1 MGYDKVDPVLCDAS
15 SEFPAG
21 CYIEHTPKGEAY
33 GCAYKDLLAD
43 LKPPLNP
50 NENGALEK
58 EGAPFFEFCVGDKCN
73 IRKDRLVAA
82 TVNTTIEDATTSPD
96 HTDAPHGQKLM
107 TASSHQ
113 HESKVEFLLL
123 VAYLTF
129 YFRF

>member
-21 CYIEHTPKGEAY
+21 CYIEHTPKGLAY
-33 GCAYKDLLAD
+33 GCAYKDFLAD
-43 LKPPLNP
+43 LKLKPGEDAEVLN
-50 NENGALEK
+50 K
-58 EGAPFFEFCVGDKCN
+58 EDGKLLFEFCVGDKCN
-73 IRKDRLVAA
+73 KNQDRLVAT

-113 HESKVEFLLL
+113 HESKVEFFLL